1 MNKYASFDSYRQI
14 AIVAK
19 LVVGFRLAAVLE
31 REKVSRERE
40 IESLQQR
47 RCEDMN
53 DMLSQAAEAA
63 EKQRREYEDQLRQL
77 QSELAENHLKHTHQL
92 DQVVLLL
99 LFKRSSSSCTHLR
112 VTGRQ
117 LPYGIRQCYPTQL
130 NTLHLTPARKAGT

>member
-1 MNKYASFDSYRQI
+1 MNKYANFDSHRQM
-14 AIVAK
+14 ALVAK
-19 LVVGFRLAAVLE
+19 LVVGFRLAAALE

-92 DQVVLLL
+92 NQVVLLL
-99 LFKRSSSSCTHLR
+99 PVKQSSSS
-112 VTGRQ
+112 
-117 LPYGIRQCYPTQL
+117 
-130 NTLHLTPARKAGT
+130 